1 MKNKIIE
8 ALIFFQGSEGLSS
21 EQVKNVFKLQ
31 TVAEA
36 RRVLKDFMAEFNKL
50 DRGIKVHEFNDN
62 FKFLTV
68 ESVKPYIQD
77 LVTATRRQSLS
88 MASMEVLGIVAYKQP
103 VTRSMISNIR
113 GVDSNSI
120 VANLLAKGIIEEV
133 GVSPTPGNPILYGI
147 TNKFYDYF
155 KIKTL
160 AELPP
165 FPEFNQYSNE
175 EEEGELIDKEFN
187 LFDSQRQDTNND
199 GILIAEAG
207 DND

>member
-8 ALIFFQGSEGLSS
+8 ALLFVQGSEGVSS
-21 EQVKNVFKLQ
+21 EQIKDVFKLN
-31 TVAEA
+31 TVQEG
-36 RRVLKDFMAEFNKL
+36 RRLLRDFKEDFNKL
-50 DRGIKVHEFNDN
+50 DRGIKVYEFNDV

-68 ESVKPYIQD
+68 ESVKDYISD
-77 LVTATRRQSLS
+77 LVTITRKQRLS
-88 MASMEVLGIVAYKQP
+88 NAAIEVAGIVAYKQP

-113 GVDSNSI
+113 GVVSDGI
-120 VANLLAKGIIEEV
+120 VASLLEKGIIEEV
-133 GVSPTPGNPILYGI
+133 GVANTPGNPILYGI

-165 FPEFNQYSNE
+165 FPEFNRYSSE
-175 EEEGELIDKEFN
+175 EEDMLDKDFN

-199 GILIAEAG
+199 GILVLEEG
-207 DND
+207 QDD